1 MTGLGIDEFFTR
13 TDGVGVRGLLSDA
26 LGSTV
31 ALGDG
36 TGALQTQYT
45 YEPFGFIT
53 QTGAASTNSYK
64 FTGREDDGTGLMYY
78 RARYY
83 QPRFQRFIAEDPIGL
98 RGGINVYRYANNN
111 AILFVDPL
119 GLFEIKVSVLIGM
132 TNYQL
137 DILRLNISKEIVFPP
152 NIGGGLQ
159 CKIGEPPPTPGEF
172 SIDVGISRH
181 LSVGTNFIPNPD
193 FDGSNQSYLTQGLNL
208 NIGVDLLRTGGAIS
222 APQR

>member
-1 MTGLGIDEFFTR
+1 
-13 TDGVGVRGLLSDA
+13 
-26 LGSTV
+26 V

-36 TGALQTQYT
+36 TGTLQTQFT
-45 YEPFGFIT
+45 YEPFGFVS
-53 QTGAASTNSYK
+53 QTGAASTSSYK
-64 FTGREDDGTGLMYY
+64 YTGREDDGTGLYYY

-83 QPRFQRFIAEDPIGL
+83 QPRFQRFISEDPIGL

-111 AILFVDPL
+111 ALLFADPL
-119 GLFEIKVSVLIGM
+119 GLFEIKISVLIGM

-137 DILRLNISKEIVFPP
+137 DIPRLNISKEIVFPP

-172 SIDVGISRH
+172 SIDVGVSRH
-181 LSVGTNFIPNPD
+181 LSIGTNFIPNPN